1 MGAIEICL
9 CGLVVVVVSIL
20 IFRLHAFLGLIL
32 AAFVVATLSPGVEAA
47 AMNRVAAGFGEG
59 CRKVGILIALAAIIG
74 QCLLASGAA
83 ERIVRGLLSL
93 FGIKRAPIAFLGS
106 GFVLGIPVFFDTVF
120 YLMLPLVRAFAKTNP
135 KVYLLALL
143 AVVAGASMA
152 HSLVPPTPG
161 PLLVAARLEV
171 GLGVL
176 IPAGL
181 LLGLVTISVGYGYA
195 RWANNRFEITYR
207 ELETPEVESKEN
219 GKLPALGWSLLPII
233 LPLLLISTGTFVKLQ
248 GELPNWLAVLSD
260 KNIAMACGAGLAL
273 LLASRRSAVKTVI
286 QEALSS
292 GGVIILIT
300 AAGAAFGSVLQ
311 DTGIGNELSVTFGAG
326 GGILLLAFGLTAL
339 VRFAQGSA
347 TVAMI
352 TSVGIVAPMA
362 LSADLGFHPVYLA
375 LAIGCGSKPLPWM
388 NDSGFWIIAKMSGMN
403 ERETLKTFS
412 VMLSLM
418 GVAGFLVVF
427 LASLVLPMV

>member
-1 MGAIEICL
+1 MIGSFIEKILLPFQRQTSSGRYLPELDGLRCVAVIL
-9 CGLVVVVVSIL
+9 VVAFHTHGFFTSGEEPSSLPVLITLPTGEALSFMPHLLISRGWFGVQIFFLISGLV
-20 IFRLHAFLGLIL
+20 
-32 AAFVVATLSPGVEAA
+32 
-47 AMNRVAAGFGEG
+47 
-59 CRKVGILIALAAIIG
+59 
-74 QCLLASGAA
+74 
-83 ERIVRGLLSL
+83 LSL
-93 FGIKRAPIAFLGS
+93 PYAAH
-106 GFVLGIPVFFDTVF
+106 
-120 YLMLPLVRAFAKTNP
+120 YLCREEKPLVRKYFRR
-135 KVYLLALL
+135 
-143 AVVAGASMA
+143 
-152 HSLVPPTPG
+152 
-161 PLLVAARLEV
+161 RL
-171 GLGVL
+171 
-176 IPAGL
+176 IR
-181 LLGLVTISVGYGYA
+181 I
-195 RWANNRFEITYR
+195 
-207 ELETPEVESKEN
+207 
-219 GKLPALGWSLLPII
+219 
-233 LPLLLISTGTFVKLQ
+233 
-248 GELPNWLAVLSD
+248 ELPNWLAVLSD